1 MRSGTYQRRVSTILI
16 LASLGGCGQGNG
28 PEGASGSARDL
39 ITWNLS
45 PEPIYS
51 VTESSSE
58 PAYILHQAWSGLI
71 LEDGTAVIANAGD
84 GRLIFL
90 DSLGMA
96 FRVTGGRGGGPGEFS
111 SQMWMNG
118 ETESGFSVR
127 ESSGRR
133 ISFFTWAGDFL
144 KSISVPSP
152 PGGSVFGYL
161 DGSGVVTAS
170 FNVPVG
176 APRSYHVIS
185 DSATVVAVLAGPPE
199 PAPPRISW
207 LGVVDI
213 PAAAALPGA
222 SVGPREIT
230 INTMLPFGCAA
241 TSDEVTIGS
250 EIFSMDAVNGVI
262 QAQDIGGVSR
272 TVYRAD
278 SRVKAT
284 AELHQS
290 LQNELV
296 ARPIGSS
303 SIPVDTIANAIER
316 YLPVGSLL
324 PTWTS
329 MIADPTGRL
338 WLRSQTCTGVPIGSE
353 EYEVISLDGKYLG
366 TISVSDSRRVLAVR
380 GNRVLVT
387 WSDELGIERVGLY
400 RLEGAE
406 EK

>member
-1 MRSGTYQRRVSTILI
+1 
-16 LASLGGCGQGNG
+16 
-28 PEGASGSARDL
+28 
-39 ITWNLS
+39 
-45 PEPIYS
+45 
-51 VTESSSE
+51 
-58 PAYILHQAWSGLI
+58 
-71 LEDGTAVIANAGD
+71 
-84 GRLIFL
+84 
-90 DSLGMA
+90 
-96 FRVTGGRGGGPGEFS
+96 
-111 SQMWMNG
+111 
-118 ETESGFSVR
+118 
-127 ESSGRR
+127 
-133 ISFFTWAGDFL
+133 
-144 KSISVPSP
+144 
-152 PGGSVFGYL
+152 
-161 DGSGVVTAS
+161 
-170 FNVPVG
+170 
-176 APRSYHVIS
+176 
-185 DSATVVAVLAGPPE
+185 
-199 PAPPRISW
+199 
-207 LGVVDI
+207 
-213 PAAAALPGA
+213 
-222 SVGPREIT
+222 
-230 INTMLPFGCAA
+230 
-241 TSDEVTIGS
+241 
-250 EIFSMDAVNGVI
+250 MDAVNGVI